1 MDGMLISQDQI
12 DRARKAHQ
20 AYIAWTYL
28 HPNATAT
35 EKLAAEYDAAREAGL
50 SSEGKVY
57 YSVMVNESNRPS
69 VSRAHDPRK
78 EY

>member
-1 MDGMLISQDQI
+1 MDGMLISQPQI
-12 DRARKAHQ
+12 DAARKAFQ
-20 AYIAWTYL
+20 AFMAWTYL
-28 HPNATAT
+28 HPKATAT
-35 EKLAAEYDAAREAGL
+35 ELLVAEYSCAREAGL

-57 YSVMVNESNRPS
+57 YSVMVNEAMRPS

>member
-1 MDGMLISQDQI
+1 MIDGMLISQGQI

-20 AYIAWTYL
+20 AYIAWTYQ
-28 HPNATAT
+28 HPHATAS
-35 EKLAAEYDAAREAGL
+35 EKLSAEWDCAREAGL

-69 VSRAHDPRK
+69 ISGREDMR
-78 EY
+78 